1 MDELEYRKRY
11 AARLVLQGYSD
22 AEAKET
28 AEAAEIDPS
37 DMEPEDHADDEA
49 SYERNGG

>member
-11 AARLVLQGYSD
+11 AARLVEHGYSV
-22 AEAKET
+22 AEAKES
-28 AEAAEIDPS
+28 ADAAEIDPS

-49 SYERNGG
+49 SYVE

>member
-1 MDELEYRKRY
+1 MRESEYRSRY
-11 AARLVLQGYSD
+11 AARLILHGYTIFE
-22 AEAKET
+22 AEES

-49 SYERNGG
+49 SYD